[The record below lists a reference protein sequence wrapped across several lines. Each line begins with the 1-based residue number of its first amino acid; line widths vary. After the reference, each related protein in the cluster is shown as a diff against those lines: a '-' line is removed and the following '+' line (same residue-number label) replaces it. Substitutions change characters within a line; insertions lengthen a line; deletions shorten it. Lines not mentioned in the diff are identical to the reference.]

1 MDKIE
6 QMNMRDELGGTTEL
20 IQEKNIDQQ
29 QEMAEFSSPIQEVLD
44 QPQAASM
51 GLPSQEGYQTEGA
64 SVQRMRGQ
72 YPFGLKRHQ
81 VEALLAGVAAVIGT
95 SDTVQS
101 KLSEFVPQFYNDG
114 GKVSLTGMALLVLVV
129 AVVFYFGKQFILDRR

>member
-1 MDKIE
+1 
-6 QMNMRDELGGTTEL
+6 MNMRDELGGATEL
-20 IQEKNIDQQ
+20 TQEKNIDQQ

-44 QPQAASM
+44 QPADPTMVA
-51 GLPSQEGYQTEGA
+51 PTQETYQMEGA
-64 SVQRMRGQ
+64 PRRITSQ

-95 SDTVQS
+95 SDTVQA

-114 GKVSLTGMALLVLVV
+114 GKVSMTGMALLVIVV
-129 AVVFYFGKQFILDRR
+129 AIVFYFGKQFILDRR